1 MEYRR
6 LGHSGLQVSVI
17 GLGTNNFGPRMDYP
31 AAERVLRQTV
41 DSGINFIETSNTYG
55 EGEAEVFIGKALRSH
70 RGQVLLATKVGSN
83 MGDGPN
89 THGGTRTHILQQV
102 DLSLQRLQTDYLDLY
117 QIHYYDPH
125 TPLEET
131 LRTMD
136 YLVQQGKVRYV
147 GCSNFAAWQVA
158 EAMGTA
164 HALGIAPLISVEP
177 EYSMLKRA
185 IEKELIPCCTRY
197 NVGILPYFP
206 LASGFLT
213 GKYRRDQPP
222 ASGTRFAA
230 QTHRA
235 GTILTSENF
244 DVLDKLEAFA
254 AQRSRPLVELAF
266 AWLLAHPQVSS
277 VIAGA
282 TTPEQIIAN
291 ARAADW
297 HLSAIDMEELDGI
310 LQALAHTWHT
320 PTTHLRPF
328 RPW

>member
-1 MEYRR
+1 
-6 LGHSGLQVSVI
+6 VI
-17 GLGTNNFGPRMDYP
+17 GLGTNNFGPRLECP
-31 AAERVLRQTV
+31 AAERVLRQAV
-41 DSGINFIETSNTYG
+41 DTGITFIETSNTYG
-55 EGEAEVFIGKALRSH
+55 EGQAEAFIGQALRSH
-70 RGQVLLATKVGSN
+70 RAKVLLATKVGSN
-83 MGDGPN
+83 IGEGPN
-89 THGGTRTHILQQV
+89 THGGSRKHILEQV
-102 DLSLQRLQTDYLDLY
+102 EASLQKLQTDYLDLY
-117 QIHYYDPH
+117 QIHYYDPF

-164 HALGIAPLISVEP
+164 KTLGIEPLVSVEP

-197 NVGILPYFP
+197 NLGILPYFP

-213 GKYRRDQPP
+213 GKYRRGQQP
-222 ASGTRFAA
+222 AAGTRFAV
-230 QTHRA
+230 QTQRA
-235 GTILTSENF
+235 ATILTPENF

-254 AQRSRPLVELAF
+254 AARSRPLVELAF

-282 TTPEQIIAN
+282 TTPEQITAN

-297 HLSAIDMEELDGI
+297 HLSAAEMEELDGI
-310 LQALAHTWHT
+310 LQALAHTWDT

>member
-1 MEYRR
+1 MQYRR

-17 GLGTNNFGPRMDYP
+17 GLGTNNFGPRIDYP
-31 AAERVLRQTV
+31 ASERVLRQAV
-41 DSGINFIETSNTYG
+41 DEGINFIETSNTYG
-55 EGEAEVFIGKALRSH
+55 EGEAERFIGRALH
-70 RGQVLLATKVGSN
+70 RQRQQVLVATKVASN

-89 THGGTRTHILQQV
+89 THGGSRKHILEQV
-102 DLSLQRLQTDYLDLY
+102 DLSLQRLQTDYIDLY
-117 QIHYYDPH
+117 QIHYYDPF

-131 LRTMD
+131 LRTMHW
-136 YLVQQGKVRYV
+136 LVQQGKVRYI

-158 EAMGTA
+158 EAMGITT
-164 HALGIAPLISVEP
+164 ALGLEPLISVEP

-213 GKYRRDQPP
+213 GKYRRDQQA
-222 ASGTRFAA
+222 ASGTRFAV
-230 QTHRA
+230 QTRRA
-235 GTILTSENF
+235 ETILTPENF
-244 DVLDKLEAFA
+244 DVLEKLEAFA
-254 AQRSRPLVELAF
+254 AARSRPLVELAF

-282 TTPEQIIAN
+282 TTPEQISAN
-291 ARAADW
+291 VKAVDW
-297 HLSAIDMEELDGI
+297 YLSAAEMVELDGM
-310 LQALAHTWHT
+310 LQALAHTWHI

-328 RPW
+328 RAW